1 METHLQLAAELST
14 ADRALINSITSEKS
28 SQVSSENKTRPCS
41 KFQCLHTAQHHST
54 TSAMKAVVNLSNTPL
69 GDAIHSDLAKGLN
82 FAISPLV
89 LPTADILGSVE
100 KAVSMLQEE
109 AAEEI

>member
-1 METHLQLAAELST
+1 
-14 ADRALINSITSEKS
+14 
-28 SQVSSENKTRPCS
+28 
-41 KFQCLHTAQHHST
+41 
-54 TSAMKAVVNLSNTPL
+54 VNLSNTPL